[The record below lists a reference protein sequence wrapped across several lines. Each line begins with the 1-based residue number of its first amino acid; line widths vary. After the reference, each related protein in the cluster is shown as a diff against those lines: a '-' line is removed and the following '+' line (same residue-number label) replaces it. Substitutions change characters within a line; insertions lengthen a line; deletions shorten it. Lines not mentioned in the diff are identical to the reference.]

1 MVPLVRKEVLQYRV
15 ALIECD
21 VFQHVLALVC
31 CPWAPS
37 VAFSAFA
44 GGPTVPCLLLKWVD
58 HTYTNHKWSF
68 SFQLLVVPFF
78 LKVWEPFRA
87 AMAQVSRRAV
97 RTIMKASNA
106 GQAHLVSLTA
116 HICLYSVSKRC
127 FGTLT
132 RPGQDARPFLA
143 TGFPTHWCRTRC

>member
-1 MVPLVRKEVLQYRV
+1 M
-15 ALIECD
+15 
-21 VFQHVLALVC
+21 
-31 CPWAPS
+31 
-37 VAFSAFA
+37 
-44 GGPTVPCLLLKWVD
+44 PCLLLKWMD

-127 FGTLT
+127 FGFGD
-132 RPGQDARPFLA
+132 P
-143 TGFPTHWCRTRC
+143 H